1 MLKLIPMG
9 SPIVFDVETQKIFQE
24 VNNDV
29 SKLGVSV
36 VVAYDYAEDRFKTFF
51 EKDLPQLFQLFEK
64 ASMLIGFNSNKF
76 DLEVLKPYYVG
87 DLTKF
92 PSLDLLEE
100 VQKNLGKRIAL
111 DDLVKGTLGKR
122 KEGHGFLAI
131 NYFREGK
138 FAELAKYCQ
147 SDVRLTR
154 DLYEYG
160 KKNEKVYYFGAFGK
174 VEIKVNWKDI
184 KVTNELHLTLPM

>member
-1 MLKLIPMG
+1 MA
-9 SPIVFDVETQKIFQE
+9 SPIVFDVETQRIFQE
-24 VNNDV
+24 VNNETD
-29 SKLGVSV
+29 KLGVSV
-36 VVAYDYAEDRFKTFF
+36 VGVYDYADGSFKTFF

-64 ASMLIGFNSNKF
+64 ASILIGFNSKKF
-76 DLEVLKPYYVG
+76 DLEVLKHYYVG

-92 PSLDLLEE
+92 RSLDLLEE
-100 VQKNLGKRIAL
+100 VHKSLGKRIAL

-160 KKNEKVYYFGAFGK
+160 KKYGKVYYFGPYGK
-174 VEIKVNWKDI
+174 VEIKVNWRDME
-184 KVTNELHLTLPM
+184 VVGDVNLTLPI

>member
-1 MLKLIPMG
+1 MT
-9 SPIVFDVETQKIFQE
+9 SPIVFDVETQRIFQE
-24 VNNDV
+24 VNNEID
-29 SKLGVSV
+29 KLGVSV
-36 VVAYDYAEDRFKTFF
+36 VGVYDYADGTFKTFF
-51 EKDLPQLFQLFEK
+51 EKDLPQLFQLFEN
-64 ASMLIGFNSNKF
+64 ASILIGFNSNKF

-87 DLTKF
+87 NLAKF
-92 PSLDLLEE
+92 PTLDLLEE
-100 VQKNLGKRIAL
+100 VQKSLGKRIAL
-111 DDLVKGTLGKR
+111 DDLVKGTLGRR

-160 KKNEKVYYFGAFGK
+160 KKYGKVYYFGPYGK
-174 VEIKVNWKDI
+174 VEIKVNWRDI
-184 KVTNELHLTLPM
+184 KVTSNVHLTLPI